1 MKPVFRKGWE
11 LMLSRAGMRHN
22 EGVEPRILTYLPL
35 VSPVATL
42 VVVVLGVFFSN
53 RHVDVRISDLR
64 AYIDAR
70 FMDVDH
76 RFDSIGHRFDSMD
89 RVNDTRTQMILGKIE
104 DIEAWLS
111 R

>member
-1 MKPVFRKGWE
+1 MDPRD
-11 LMLSRAGMRHN
+11 LS
-22 EGVEPRILTYLPL
+22 YLPL

-70 FMDVDH
+70 
-76 RFDSIGHRFDSMD
+76 IGAEA
-89 RVNDTRTQMILGKIE
+89 RVIEANFKMLHGKIE
-104 DIEAWLS
+104 DIDTRLTRLEERLS
-111 R
+111 S

>member
-1 MKPVFRKGWE
+1 MDPVA
-11 LMLSRAGMRHN
+11 LS
-22 EGVEPRILTYLPL
+22 YLPL

-64 AYIDAR
+64 AYIDVRIGAIDAR
-70 FMDVDH
+70 
-76 RFDSIGHRFDSMD
+76 IGAEA
-89 RVNDTRTQMILGKIE
+89 RVNEANFKMLFGKIE
-104 DIEAWLS
+104 DVDTRLTRLEERFA

>member
-1 MKPVFRKGWE
+1 LRYNRIMDPFV
-11 LMLSRAGMRHN
+11 LS
-22 EGVEPRILTYLPL
+22 YLPL

-42 VVVVLGVFFSN
+42 VVVVLGIFFSN

-70 FMDVDH
+70 
-76 RFDSIGHRFDSMD
+76 IGSEA
-89 RVNDTRTQMILGKIE
+89 RVNESNFKMLLGKIGDVDTRLTRLE
-104 DIEAWLS
+104 ERFA

>member
-1 MKPVFRKGWE
+1 
-11 LMLSRAGMRHN
+11 MRHN
-22 EGVEPRILTYLPL
+22 GSVDPRILTYLPL
-35 VSPVATL
+35 VSSVATL

-76 RFDSIGHRFDSMD
+76 RFDAMD

-104 DIEAWLS
+104 DIEARLS

>member
-1 MKPVFRKGWE
+1 MDP
-11 LMLSRAGMRHN
+11 L
-22 EGVEPRILTYLPL
+22 ILAYLPR

-64 AYIDAR
+64 SYIEARIGAVDAR
-70 FMDVDH
+70 
-76 RFDSIGHRFDSMD
+76 IGAEA
-89 RVNDTRTQMILGKIE
+89 RVNEANFKMLLGKIE
-104 DIEAWLS
+104 DIDNRLTRLEERFS

>member
-1 MKPVFRKGWE
+1 MD
-11 LMLSRAGMRHN
+11 
-22 EGVEPRILTYLPL
+22 PRILAYLPV

-42 VVVVLGVFFSN
+42 VVVLFGVLFSN

-70 FMDVDH
+70 FTAESRINEANLKMLFGKIDD
-76 RFDSIGHRFDSMD
+76 I
-89 RVNDTRTQMILGKIE
+89 DTRLTRLE
-104 DIEAWLS
+104 ERFS